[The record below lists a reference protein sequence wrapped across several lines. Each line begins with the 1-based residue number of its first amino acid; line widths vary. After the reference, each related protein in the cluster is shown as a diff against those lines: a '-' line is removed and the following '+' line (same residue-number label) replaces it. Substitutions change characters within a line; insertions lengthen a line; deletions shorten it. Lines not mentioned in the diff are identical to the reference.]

1 MGYINDQG
9 EYVNNSRNRSG
20 GNSNGNIFVRM
31 TRLIIVKQDVNN
43 NTGVETVNQR
53 STLIAGLIAFVGTI
67 TAISMLL
74 NGNTGGGI
82 VGIVLSLLTAFLY
95 EFIARKKGLLTFLVC
110 ATLFYIGFQ
119 TGGGGLIPAAIYGA
133 IGWGIGMLLEK
144 MNNIKYR
151 K

>member
-9 EYVNNSRNRSG
+9 EYVNSSRSN

-31 TRLIIVKQDVNN
+31 TRFIIVKQNGSDT
-43 NTGVETVNQR
+43 TGTAAVNQR
-53 STLIAGLIAFVGTI
+53 STLIAGLIAFVGI
-67 TAISMLL
+67 ATAISMMLK
-74 NGNTGGGI
+74 GSIGGGV
-82 VGIVLSLLTAFLY
+82 VGVVLSLLTAFLY

-110 ATLFYIGFQ
+110 ATLFYIGFDI
-119 TGGGGLIPAAIYGA
+119 GGDLVSAAVYGA